1 MSQQPLN
8 ISICIVLYRSEEGT
22 KIFHQELMESL
33 REQTGFE
40 VNYYDNS
47 PTDALRIPL
56 EAHPY
61 GDKVNYFNDKRNLG
75 FSYANNRLILMAR
88 YKKILLLNPDVYGFS
103 MKIWNFIDAL
113 IVSETAVFARLKN
126 SDGSFQDCI
135 GEVAS
140 IRRAFSPRI
149 NYGAIQSPTKIG
161 MGIMAFMLTEKDV
174 FARVGLLDC
183 SYSLYAEDMDW
194 CYRASRLGYSLI
206 YEPNIVL
213 THTGGASAKDRW
225 STKATLRRKYLAER
239 IFIDIHFRGIYW
251 TFMRIL
257 NAIKRFRLLIGT

>member
-1 MSQQPLN
+1 MIQQPLN
-8 ISICIVLYRSEEGT
+8 LSICVVLYRSEEGT
-22 KIFHQELMESL
+22 KIFHQDLMDSL

-56 EAHPY
+56 EAHSY
-61 GDKVNYFNDKRNLG
+61 FDKVNYVHDNRNLG
-75 FSYANNRLILMAR
+75 FSYANNKLILAAR

-103 MKIWNFIDAL
+103 KKAWSL
-113 IVSETAVFARLKN
+113 IEAQEVSQNVVFAKLKN

-135 GEVAS
+135 GEIVS

-149 NYGAIQSPTKIG
+149 NYGAIKSPTKIG

-174 FARVGLLDC
+174 YARVGLLDC
-183 SYSLYAEDMDW
+183 RYSLYAEDMDW

-206 YEPNIVL
+206 YEPKIEL

-225 STKATLRRKYLAER
+225 SKKTTLRRKYLAEQL
-239 IFIDIHFRGIYW
+239 FVDIHFRGMNW
-251 TFMRIL
+251 AVMRFL
-257 NAIKRFRLLIGT
+257 NAIKRFKLLIAT

>member
-8 ISICIVLYRSEEGT
+8 ISICVVLYRSEEGT
-22 KIFHQELMESL
+22 TIFHQELMESL
-33 REQTGFE
+33 RDQTGFE

-47 PTDALRIPL
+47 PTDTLRIPL
-56 EAHPY
+56 EAHSY
-61 GDKVNYFNDKRNLG
+61 GDKVNYVHDERNLG
-75 FSYANNRLILMAR
+75 FSYANNSLILTAK
-88 YKKILLLNPDVYGFS
+88 YKKILLLNPDVYGFNT
-103 MKIWNFIDAL
+103 KVWNL
-113 IVSETAVFARLKN
+113 IEAQVVSQTVVFARLKN

-135 GEVAS
+135 GEIAS
-140 IRRAFSPRI
+140 ISRAFSPRI

-174 FARVGLLDC
+174 YARVGLLDC
-183 SYSLYAEDMDW
+183 RYSLYAEDMDW

-225 STKATLRRKYLAER
+225 SIKTTLRRKYLAER
-239 IFIDIHFRGIYW
+239 LFVDIHFRGVYW
-251 TFMRIL
+251 AIMRFL
-257 NAIKRFRLLIGT
+257 NAIKRFKLLIST